1 MSSDDPRLDAV
12 LQAASGRIQ
21 VVASEAAERFVAT
34 LGDRVMNAASNRQ
47 RELLVS
53 AQFQL
58 RRKQGAFNMTFS
70 QALVDEVRRELEPK
84 RRSGFGPTD
93 WHSLSLVDDAQ
104 VEAMVS
110 SERLS
115 QTLGQDCEW
124 ELRELDAYTG
134 ALLRVGR
141 ADKDRNPLRPE
152 VLGRVLRRA
161 TEAVTPEVE
170 TQKFVATEIARLM
183 ARSMADCYRGIIADL
198 TARGVRPAGMTVRP
212 VEGPGTDYM
221 RSGYDS
227 RFGPTTSSFDET
239 LGLPGETSP
248 LLYGTPA
255 DRHLAPSGGGRGGS
269 GGGGGSSGSGGS
281 SSGRSSGSSGGAGG
295 GGRAGSGGGGGGGN
309 AAYAGDRGG
318 RTSAG
323 SSAGGHGSAGRG
335 GSAHR
340 GGEAAGGAAYG
351 PSVAPGGRSSAADMR
366 SPHGERSAGAAGPGH
381 DPIHASATPHAS
393 GAGGGPS
400 RSAYGWSQGAAP
412 GRAGSGMPSS
422 GPLTGPGLAGEA
434 HAYPGG
440 TFGTVDVQLMSML
453 RRLAYL
459 GQLESGFRASGTP
472 AEGMT
477 SGIGTGAHDMPSAVN
492 LIRAHREELR
502 QASSG
507 ALDHMVI
514 DVVGSLFDQILSDPK
529 VPPQMARQIARLQV
543 PVLRVALGD
552 VTFFSSRRHPV
563 RRFVNRVASLACA
576 FEDFKEDPG
585 RRFLARVSALVQE
598 IVRGDF
604 DQIEVYERQLCELE
618 AFVAN
623 DGDDQATEHGGAA
636 ALLSAKEGELRLQQ
650 RYVQQLAAA
659 LAPVSMPDFL
669 RDFLSQVWS
678 QAIVHVSRSDG
689 DDSPRTV
696 RLRRA
701 SRELVLSVQPKG
713 TPAHRKAFLMALPQ
727 LMKDLNEGLDAIGWP
742 DAAKKD
748 FFGRLLP
755 AHAESLKAAAMSD
768 LDHNMLARQLDGI
781 FQEPL
786 PRADGASPSETL
798 PPIDAQTARPVFTPE
813 EAARVGLVD
822 ETRIDWDGKVDI
834 EVGAEPE
841 LTEVDMNIDGLPAA
855 EPPEPTHGAALID
868 HIQLGFAYQMHLSDQ
883 WQKVRLSHVS
893 PGRAFFVFTHGRKH
907 QFTVSMTARMVQ
919 RMCETGRLRSFENAY
934 LIERATAR
942 ARKQLAGLQ
951 GSARH

>member
-1 MSSDDPRLDAV
+1 MSSVDPRLDAV
-12 LQAASGRIQ
+12 LQAASGRLQ
-21 VVASEAAERFVAT
+21 VAASEAAGRLVTT
-34 LGDRVMNAASNRQ
+34 LADRIMNAASNRQ

-58 RRKQGAFNMTFS
+58 RRMQGAFNMTFS

-93 WHSLSLVDDAQ
+93 WQSLSLVDDAQ

-115 QTLGQDCEW
+115 QTLGEDCEW
-124 ELRELDAYTG
+124 ELRELDTYTG

-161 TEAVTPEVE
+161 TEAVTTEVE
-170 TQKFVATEIARLM
+170 VQKFIAGEIARLM
-183 ARSMADCYRGIIADL
+183 SRSMAGCYRGIIADL
-198 TARGVRPAGMTVRP
+198 AARGVRPVGMSVRS

-248 LLYGTPA
+248 LIYGTPA
-255 DRHLAPSGGGRGGS
+255 DRHLEPSGGGRGGV
-269 GGGGGSSGSGGS
+269 GGSRGGGSSSGGGSSGGGS
-281 SSGRSSGSSGGAGG
+281 GVR
-295 GGRAGSGGGGGGGN
+295 GGGGGGGGS
-309 AAYAGDRGG
+309 AAHAGDEGG

-323 SSAGGHGSAGRG
+323 SSTGGHGSAGKGSSSALG
-335 GSAHR
+335 GGA
-340 GGEAAGGAAYG
+340 AAGGAGYG
-351 PSVAPGGRSSAADMR
+351 PSVAPGARSSGADMR
-366 SPHGERSAGAAGPGH
+366 SPQGERSAGVSGPEH
-381 DPIHASATPHAS
+381 DPVHASAMPHAS
-393 GAGGGPS
+393 GASRGPL
-400 RSAYGWSQGAAP
+400 RSAYGWSQSAAP
-412 GRAGSGMPSS
+412 GRAGSGVPAS
-422 GPLTGPGLAGEA
+422 GPVVGPGLGDDA

-472 AEGMT
+472 AEAMT
-477 SGIGTGAHDMPSAVN
+477 SGIGTGSHDMPAAVN
-492 LIRAHREELR
+492 VIRAHREELR

-604 DQIEVYERQLCELE
+604 DQIEVYERQLSELE

-623 DGDDQATEHGGAA
+623 DGDDQTAEHGGAA
-636 ALLSAKEGELRLQQ
+636 TLLAAKEGELRLQQ

-659 LAPVSMPDFL
+659 LAPLSMPDFL

-678 QAIVHVSRSDG
+678 QAIVHVSRGDG
-689 DDSPRTV
+689 DDAPRTV

-701 SRELVLSVQPKG
+701 ARELVMSVQPKG

-755 AHAESLKAAAMSD
+755 AHAESLKATAMSD
-768 LDHNMLARQLDGI
+768 LDYNLLVRQLDAI

-786 PRADGASPSETL
+786 PQADGASPGLTL
-798 PPIDAQTARPVFTPE
+798 PPIDAQAARPVFTPE
-813 EAARVGLVD
+813 EAQRVGLVD

-868 HIQLGFAYQMHLSDQ
+868 HIQLGFAYQMHLSGQ

-942 ARKQLAGLQ
+942 ARKQLAGLH